1 MVIFC
6 YKLLNE
12 TEQLT
17 CHSEIHVNVVLL
29 QAGALKPVRWLPCL
43 PIILPGRLF

>member
-17 CHSEIHVNVVLL
+17 CHSEIHVNVVLP
-29 QAGALKPVRWLPCL
+29 QAGALASLLADNPA
-43 PIILPGRLF
+43 G